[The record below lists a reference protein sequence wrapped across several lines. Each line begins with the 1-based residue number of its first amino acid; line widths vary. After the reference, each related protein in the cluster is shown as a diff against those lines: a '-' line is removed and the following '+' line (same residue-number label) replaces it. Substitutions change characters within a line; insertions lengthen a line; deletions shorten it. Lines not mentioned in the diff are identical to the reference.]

1 MSDKRTILCGCFSMC
16 FCYLWGIAIISVLI
30 HAVKTN
36 FAFKGTN
43 APVFTQIVN
52 EWTVQPFVSI
62 IAVKLDI
69 SNTTQCPDDHPDEVI
84 NETWLGQN
92 VGCDCMMKKNGMK
105 FQRFKQTFTYR
116 PDYANH

>member
-52 EWTVQPFVSI
+52 EWTV
-62 IAVKLDI
+62 
-69 SNTTQCPDDHPDEVI
+69 
-84 NETWLGQN
+84 
-92 VGCDCMMKKNGMK
+92 
-105 FQRFKQTFTYR
+105 
-116 PDYANH
+116 